1 MSLLGFDAIGR
12 LALGQLP
19 RPALVPII
27 MVVGSASFAV
37 AASAVSL
44 NVTDNIS
51 PAAFVVSPQGVTAA
65 ELEKVT
71 ATSFAFT
78 AQNVSFRLTEAVV
91 PASFTWTPNPVLEP
105 EVEPITRAS
114 FVITPTDVT
123 LKWTGA
129 SFDLVYGGVG
139 HYKVEMERARQL
151 ARITRKTPPPIDRR
165 SVATFGPVGGSPSAP
180 IARAIDLQAIQNQ
193 RMAAQAQAARAAQ
206 QRRDEEAL
214 LLLAS

>member
-1 MSLLGFDAIGR
+1 MSLGFDAIGR
-12 LALGQLP
+12 LAIGQLP
-19 RPALVPII
+19 SPALTPVI
-27 MVVGSASFAV
+27 MVVASASFAV
-37 AASAVSL
+37 TTKAVSFK
-44 NVTDNIS
+44 VTDNIS
-51 PAAFVVSPQGVTAA
+51 PASFVVAAQGVTAA

-71 ATSFAFT
+71 ATSFAVT
-78 AQNVSFRLTEAVV
+78 AQTLSFRLLDPIAS
-91 PASFTWTPNPVLEP
+91 ASFTWTPNPVLEP
-105 EVEPITRAS
+105 EVEPISPTS

-165 SVATFGPVGGSPSAP
+165 SVATFSPVGGPPSAP
-180 IARAIDLQAIQNQ
+180 IAPAIDLKAIQNQ
-193 RMAAQAQAARAAQ
+193 RMVAQAQAVKVAQ